1 MKEFIKQVHHK
12 EFVVV
17 VVDDDFFSTVMKY
30 FNLIFSLVVRKRR
43 AEHKCPQLHVS
54 SGCQSTCLV

>member
-17 VVDDDFFSTVMKY
+17 VVDDDFFFY
-30 FNLIFSLVVRKRR
+30 CYEIFELDFFFS
-43 AEHKCPQLHVS
+43 C
-54 SGCQSTCLV
+54 

>member
-17 VVDDDFFSTVMKY
+17 VDGDDFFSTVMKY
-30 FNLIFSLVVRKRR
+30 FNLIFSLVVRKRH

-54 SGCQSTCLV
+54 SGC

>member
-17 VVDDDFFSTVMKY
+17 VDDGFFSTVMKY
-30 FNLIFSLVVRKRR
+30 FNLIKFSLVVSKRHP
-43 AEHKCPQLHVS
+43 EHKCPQLHVS

>member
-1 MKEFIKQVHHK
+1 MKEFIKQVQHK

-30 FNLIFSLVVRKRR
+30 FNLIYYIKDSF
-43 AEHKCPQLHVS
+43 
-54 SGCQSTCLV
+54 